1 MKKLLY
7 SLVICGCWLAL
18 SAPAWAGLLFVPTTY
33 GLSPRSVGLGN
44 AMTAVG
50 EDVSMAYYNPGA
62 LSTFPTSQ
70 VGLGYLYAAPRLN
83 GGPNGDEVEFDTDNK
98 LVLVGLGLDLS
109 GLFNFKHGLGFGL
122 NAAIDNNLKSFMAF
136 NERREDNGQ
145 FIRYGLSSAT
155 INMGLGVEI
164 IDQLHLGLGGYVMI
178 KGENTLVAE
187 TDMAGN
193 TQQEEIAVDAEP
205 VIAPVVGL
213 YAPINKMITVGAA
226 YHGKGVA
233 EFSSID
239 AATKALV
246 SESTLTQLNLKMA
259 FKDAY
264 VPQNVSL
271 GAAVRPLK
279 WLLVAVDASWY
290 NWGDYDDEVSE
301 GDVVR
306 SDADFKTVDT
316 YVPRLG
322 LEFEPYEKLYARV
335 GYFFEATPF
344 RDPGYGN
351 AVVLDNDRHAISLG
365 IAHDMDYLPFMKHP
379 VGIGA
384 TYFYHHLATQT
395 VENVEGQ
402 EFESSGSVQGIV
414 GSLTLRF

>member
-1 MKKLLY
+1 VKKLLF
-7 SLVICGCWLAL
+7 SLILIGCWFAL
-18 SAPAWAGLLFVPTTY
+18 SAVAWAGLLFVPTSY
-33 GLSPRSVGLGN
+33 GLSPKSVGLGN

-50 EDVSMAYYNPGA
+50 DDVSAAYFNPGA

-70 VGLGYLYAAPRLN
+70 LALGYMYAAPRLE

-98 LVLVGLGLDLS
+98 LTLVGLGLDLS

-122 NAAIDNNLKSFMAF
+122 NVAIDNNLKSFMAF
-136 NERREDNGQ
+136 SERRDENGQ
-145 FIRYGLSSAT
+145 FIRYGLTSVT
-155 INMGLGVEI
+155 MTMGLGVEI

-193 TQQEEIAVDAEP
+193 TQQEQISVDAEP
-205 VIAPVVGL
+205 VIAPVVSL
-213 YAPINKMITVGAA
+213 FAPINKMVTVGAA

-239 AATKALV
+239 AATEALV
-246 SESTLTQLNLKMA
+246 SESSLTQLNLLMA

-271 GAAVRPLK
+271 GVSVRPLK
-279 WLLVAVDASWY
+279 WLLIALDGCWY

-306 SDADFKTVDT
+306 SDAQFKTVDT

-322 LEFEPYEKLYARV
+322 LEFEPIPELYARV
-335 GYFFEATPF
+335 GYYFEASPF
-344 RDPGYGN
+344 RDPGIGN
-351 AVVLDNDRHAISLG
+351 TVVLDNDRHAISLG
-365 IAHDMDYLPFMKHP
+365 IAHDMDYIPFMKHP

-384 TYFYHHLATQT
+384 TYFYHYLASQT
-395 VENVEGQ
+395 VENVYGQ
-402 EFESSGSVQGIV
+402 EYESSGSVQGVV